1 MRSKRWFFSI
11 CAIVILLTAHLV
23 IGESTTA
30 AGFTMLDESLVNI
43 DVTESNTALEL
54 SVSFTDA
61 INLSNVQENHQ
72 FPAIGRWVRVPDRG
86 ELEFDWRV
94 TRQKRVTGDP
104 PGDNPQARLNVP
116 PVEPVVIGR
125 PMVMRGVRVVPIRFN
140 PVIWDEVEGKYVIS
154 DGFEVTIQSIGGRG
168 INEVEVFDR
177 PPSRDFD
184 RMMEALLVNPPRRDD
199 PEQYMPGGYLLVAN
213 DDYYGAVDEF
223 ADWKRSAGHPVEILT
238 FDPGATTTEILREL
252 IQDIY
257 QDYRF
262 EHIVF
267 FGNEN
272 ADPPLLIP
280 FDTDDYYDVYFA
292 QLEGDDPLPDATV
305 GSFNCLTEEN
315 LTCAVR
321 RAISYQ
327 SEPYYDNVEWFTKA
341 GVAVGMCSV
350 PEDLSPS
357 YTGKWVA
364 EVLRRRGF
372 DDIATSFYADNEVDD
387 PTPMVR
393 DLYNNRCNFIL
404 VRAHQNNFDAD
415 EIEETGVYPF
425 HFLVSSGTLS
435 GAFNRAFRMGTSDDM
450 RGPSA
455 GFGHAGSPRTNVAN
469 ALAGGLMEA
478 LFLLDIDSYGWA
490 KNYAVANMIR
500 VMPDD
505 DADYVF
511 GYYYSWRYYGDPG
524 QFCWRGAPEELEVR
538 YDDGFD
544 PDQTTFPVRVIGLDD
559 DEPIG
564 GAVICITQDEGIN
577 LVRQTDAEGWVH
589 FTFESGDM
597 NENDLH
603 VTVTGENLYP
613 HAGVVE
619 SVDSDILLVP
629 EITEFDDE
637 GGGDGD
643 GIPEPGETVG
653 FLLGLRNR
661 GEEVFHVDMV
671 WGSRIHISSL
681 SSWAESEANVGLNE
695 HIPPQQVYFV
705 GWIEV
710 RILEGCPDGE
720 QINMGVE
727 VVPIGFGDE
736 CTTGFSFE
744 VEAPS
749 LEFADIELM
758 DGLEPGSETEFVVFV
773 ANRGRV
779 NTEEL
784 EARLVSMSP
793 FILVTNPAADY
804 SPIEVDDTIV
814 NDVPFGVR
822 AREEIIPGSIAEFML
837 ILEGDPGVL
846 DTLYFSLPVGEAEE
860 GDPLG
865 PDEYGYIALDNLDDD
880 VAWADAPEYAWLDI
894 SPWGG
899 GDVEGNLLDLPVNG
913 EGDESVLVDLPFTF
927 RYYGEEFDRITVCSN
942 GWIAMGDQTE
952 LVNQQNWVMPG
963 FDGAFGMIAV
973 FWDRLECQT
982 RSDGVFTYYDQ
993 QNGKFYIE
1001 WHTGVIVDYDE
1012 WHVNIFEMA
1021 LFDPE
1026 AYETPTGD
1034 SPILFMYNTVN
1045 NVQIRWE
1052 ANAHCT
1058 VGISSPDGKEGLTY
1072 TYWGEYPAECAEL
1085 ADGRAILWTTIVY
1098 EEQTGTVSGK
1108 VTRYI
1113 DSTAVAGATVSTSNG
1128 FETVTDD
1135 EGTYLLE
1142 NVEAGVF
1149 EVTVSAE
1156 GYGELTEEGVE
1167 LEAEGEIELDFLL
1180 PHGWLVVEPD
1190 SIYMELE
1197 WPMGRDDGFLN
1208 LSNEGNYDLVYT
1220 ITFNCDFIVFEP
1232 MEGAIEYEQ
1241 EVDIVA
1247 TINAEEIEPGHY
1259 EYELIINNDTPVS
1272 PIIVPVVID
1281 VLGFEG
1287 DLEPDIPDD
1296 FIMSEPYPNPFN
1308 STASVR
1314 FGLPRD
1320 SYTVLHL
1327 FDINGRRVGSL
1338 GEGDYSPGWHRVM
1351 IDAADLP
1358 TGLYFVMMEAGDF
1371 RAVRRALLVR

>member
-1 MRSKRWFFSI
+1 MRNIRWIFSI
-11 CAIVILLTAHLV
+11 CAIVIFLTTRLV
-23 IGESTTA
+23 IGESTTDT
-30 AGFTMLDESLVNI
+30 GFTMLDESLVNI
-43 DVTESNTALEL
+43 EVSESNTALEL
-54 SVSFTDA
+54 SVNFTDA

-72 FPAIGRWVRVPDRG
+72 LPAIGRWVRVPDRG

-94 TRQKRVTGDP
+94 TRQRRMTGDP
-104 PGDNPQARLNVP
+104 PGDYPQARLNTP

-125 PMVMRGVRVVPIRFN
+125 PMVMRGVRVVPIWFY
-140 PVIWDEVEGKYVIS
+140 PVIWDEAEEEYVIS

-184 RMMEALLVNPPRRDD
+184 RMMDALLVNPPRRDD

-213 DDYYGAVDEF
+213 ENYYSAVDEF
-223 ADWKRSAGHPVEILT
+223 ADWKHSAGHPVEILT
-238 FDPGATTTEILREL
+238 FDPGATSTTILRDL
-252 IQDIY
+252 ILDFY

-262 EHIVF
+262 EHIVL
-267 FGNEN
+267 FGNED

-280 FDTDDYYDVYFA
+280 FQTEGDERYYDVYFA

-341 GVAVGMCSV
+341 GVGVGMCSV
-350 PEDLSPS
+350 PDDLSPS

-372 DDIATSFYADNEVDD
+372 DDVTTSFYSDDGPDD
-387 PTPMVR
+387 PTPMVN

-404 VRAHQNNFDAD
+404 VRAHQSNFDAD

-425 HFLVSSGTLS
+425 HFLVSSGTLN
-435 GAFNRAFRMGTSDDM
+435 GAFNRAFRMGTPDDM

-469 ALAGGLMEA
+469 ALAGGMMEA

-490 KNYAVANMIR
+490 KNYAVANLIR

-524 QFCWRGAPEELEVR
+524 QWCWRGAPEEIQVEHNETIDPDATDIRIIVTEGEDNPVEGALVCLTQ
-538 YDDGFD
+538 DDGMQLVTLTQETGWAFFTWERGD
-544 PDQTTFPVRVIGLDD
+544 LNE
-559 DEPIG
+559 EP
-564 GAVICITQDEGIN
+564 
-577 LVRQTDAEGWVH
+577 LS
-589 FTFESGDM
+589 F
-597 NENDLH
+597 
-603 VTVTGENLYP
+603 TVTGDDIYP
-613 HAGVVE
+613 YQGEVQVE
-619 SVDSDILLVP
+619 DAEVFVSLTGF
-629 EITEFDDE
+629 EIEDDE
-637 GGGDGD
+637 GGDGD
-643 GIPEPGETVG
+643 GIPNAGETVD
-653 FLLGLRNR
+653 LYL
-661 GEEVFHVDMV
+661 
-671 WGSRIHISSL
+671 
-681 SSWAESEANVGLNE
+681 
-695 HIPPQQVYFV
+695 
-705 GWIEV
+705 
-710 RILEGCPDGE
+710 ILENTGDNPTEELISLTIHSFSPWARVEGIVIIIDGLEPGQSRRVFRPFIVHIADGCPDGE
-720 QINMGVE
+720 SVQLRS
-727 VVPIGFGDE
+727 GFGVLGTSGLILDI
-736 CTTGFSFE
+736 
-744 VEAPS
+744 EAPS

-758 DGLEPGSETEFVVFV
+758 DRLEPGSETEFQVYV

-784 EARLVSMSP
+784 EGRLVSMSP
-793 FILVTNPAADY
+793 FISVTNPAVVY
-804 SPIEVDDTIV
+804 SPIEVDDTIE

-822 AREEIIPGSIAEFML
+822 ADGNTIPGSIAEFML

-865 PDEYGYIALDNLDDD
+865 PDEYGYIALDNLDTDI
-880 VAWADAPEYAWLDI
+880 AWADAPEYAWLNI
-894 SPWGG
+894 SPWG

-927 RYYGEEFDRITVCSN
+927 RYYGEEFEQITVCSN

-1012 WHVNIFEMA
+1012 WHVNVFEMV
-1021 LFDPE
+1021 LFDPDQ
-1026 AYETPTGD
+1026 YETPTGD

-1098 EEQTGTVSGK
+1098 EEQIGTVSGR

-1128 FETVTDD
+1128 FETTTDD
-1135 EGTYLLE
+1135 EGIYLLE

-1149 EVTVSAE
+1149 EVTVDAE
-1156 GYGELTEEGVE
+1156 GYESISEDVE
-1167 LEAEGEIELDFLL
+1167 LEAEGEVELDFVL
-1180 PHGWLVVEPD
+1180 PHGWLVVDPD
-1190 SIYMELE
+1190 TIFIEYPDPL
-1197 WPMGRDDGFLN
+1197 WPGGP
-1208 LSNEGNYDLVYT
+1208 YT
-1220 ITFNCDFIVFEP
+1220 INILLINDGNLDLE
-1232 MEGAIEYEQ
+1232 IEEMTSNSEYFS
-1241 EVDIVA
+1241 VV
-1247 TINAEEIEPGHY
+1247 EENMVIGSGSSEILTLAVMLDDSEPGHY
-1259 EYELIINNDTPVS
+1259 EYELSLVGNNPISPFIV
-1272 PIIVPVVID
+1272 PIIVD
-1281 VLGFEG
+1281 VLNVVQGHDSG
-1287 DLEPDIPDD
+1287 IPAD
-1296 FIMSEPYPNPFN
+1296 FSLSEPYPNPFN

-1314 FGLPRD
+1314 FGLPKD
-1320 SYTVLHL
+1320 SHTVLHL
-1327 FDINGRRVGSL
+1327 FDINGRRIGSL
-1338 GEGDYSPGWHRVM
+1338 GERDYTAGWHRVM

-1358 TGLYFVMMEAGDF
+1358 TGLYFVMMESGDF
-1371 RAVRRALLVR
+1371 RAVRRTLLVR